1 MTGTLAFL
9 ASSRTFSCLNARYRM
24 PSTYRLRTRAV
35 SAIVSPRP
43 NCRSFGLRKRA
54 CPPSWVIP
62 TSNDT
67 RVRVDDFSKIIAR
80 LRPRSG
86 SYGSPAFVRFL
97 MLPASSS
104 RPTRSSRTSRIDT
117 KSRFPAIAGA
127 PSGAA
132 YKTFVQRADLRRS
145 HQITGG
151 RMRCV
156 GIAAP
161 DSVTTPSRR
170 GGCRHAEAKDERGR
184 RGGRS
189 DRAFRR
195 RNGKPLSL
203 LVHVP
208 FHRSRNRGT
217 RPDRGVVRAAS
228 TIHTGDHAHSGKVRD
243 DPPKDSAR
251 DVHQN
256 PISSPPLPPN
266 CGRDGLAWSYA
277 RGLWIP

>member
-1 MTGTLAFL
+1 M
-9 ASSRTFSCLNARYRM
+9 
-24 PSTYRLRTRAV
+24 
-35 SAIVSPRP
+35 
-43 NCRSFGLRKRA
+43 
-54 CPPSWVIP
+54 P

-67 RVRVDDFSKIIAR
+67 RVRVEAFSKIIAR

-117 KSRFPAIAGA
+117 KSRFPAMAGA

-151 RMRCV
+151 RIRCV
-156 GIAAP
+156 GIAAAE
-161 DSVTTPSRR
+161 SVTTPSRR
-170 GGCRHAEAKDERGR
+170 GGRRHEEAKDERGR
-184 RGGRS
+184 RGGRIG
-189 DRAFRR
+189 RALRR
-195 RNGKPLSL
+195 RDGKSLPL

-208 FHRSRNRGT
+208 VHRSRNRGT
-217 RPDRGVVRAAS
+217 RPHCRVVRATQ

-243 DPPKDSAR
+243 GSPKDSA
-251 DVHQN
+251 
-256 PISSPPLPPN
+256 
-266 CGRDGLAWSYA
+266 
-277 RGLWIP
+277 

>member
-1 MTGTLAFL
+1 M
-9 ASSRTFSCLNARYRM
+9 
-24 PSTYRLRTRAV
+24 
-35 SAIVSPRP
+35 VSPRP
-43 NCRSFGLRKRA
+43 SCKSLGFRNRA
-54 CPPSWVIP
+54 CPPSCVIP

-97 MLPASSS
+97 MLPASAAG
-104 RPTRSSRTSRIDT
+104 RTSPPRPSRIET
-117 KSRFPAIAGA
+117 NSLFPAMPGA

-132 YKTFVQRADLRRS
+132 YKTFVQRANLRRS

-156 GIAAP
+156 GIAAA
-161 DSVTTPSRR
+161 DSVTTPPRR
-170 GGCRHAEAKDERGR
+170 GGRRHSETKDECGR

-189 DRAFRR
+189 DRALRR
-195 RNGKPLSL
+195 RDGKSLPL

-208 FHRSRNRGT
+208 VHRSRNRGT
-217 RPDRGVVRAAS
+217 RPHRRVVRATQ

-251 DVHQN
+251 AR
-256 PISSPPLPPN
+256 PPKTYILPPLPPN
-266 CGRDGLAWSYA
+266 CGRQGRAWSYA